1 MSKLHAFR
9 ILLSEKSFQGDT
21 DHWTLRGKNANNVY
35 LDPHQSKKQ
44 NKNAGFTECAKRTQ
58 TATKSPPGPCFWLVR
73 SRSHKYLPSANYG

>member
-21 DHWTLRGKNANNVY
+21 DHWTLMGKNANNVY

-44 NKNAGFTECAKRTQ
+44 NKNAGFRVCQKDTDCHQ
-58 TATKSPPGPCFWLVR
+58 TCPGPMFLAGPLTQSQV
-73 SRSHKYLPSANYG
+73 SAEC